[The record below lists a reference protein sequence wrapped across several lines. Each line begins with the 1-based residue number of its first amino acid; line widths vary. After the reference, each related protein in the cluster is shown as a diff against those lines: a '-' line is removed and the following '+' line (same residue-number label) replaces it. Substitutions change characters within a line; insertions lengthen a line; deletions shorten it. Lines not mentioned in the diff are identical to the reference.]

1 MAGNGWAK
9 LGAALAGVSD
19 ADRADIRAK
28 TINALAATDYNVE
41 RAKGAIMKQRE
52 LERLGDTFGGMDIAN
67 APDVANAVRAG
78 VNLNQVYGGLEKQQK
93 MGFRQQAVDAPD
105 WDTANRAALGF
116 GSGPVK
122 LANVQGNT
130 LINNAYQTGG
140 GGVSAT
146 PLGESMIAENA
157 AQAALANTRGQAALI
172 TANRPRAGGGSA
184 APKLDPVSKREFESA
199 DKLLNEREKALRA
212 QTVGASTS
220 PAAVARRQ
228 AIDAELQAIQADR
241 QALYGKFR
249 SQLAGDG
256 LGNTFADAA
265 GSELGVI
272 EAEIGRPLT
281 QAEKSQIAAGTF
293 ELTVPAPGAATPA
306 VEARPGGYD
315 FAAELPAKALDA
327 VRSAG
332 GAPVTFKNGS
342 TWIFRDGQPI
352 RVK

>member
-78 VNLNQVYGGLEKQQK
+78 VNLNQVYGGLEKKQK

-146 PLGESMIAENA
+146 PLGESLIAKNA

-199 DKLLNEREKALRA
+199 DNLLNEREKAL
-212 QTVGASTS
+212 QTQLTAVRSSTS

-228 AIDAELQAIQADR
+228 ALDAELQAIQADR

-265 GSELGVI
+265 GSELGLI
-272 EAEIGRPLT
+272 EAEIGDR
-281 QAEKSQIAAGTF
+281 KS
-293 ELTVPAPGAATPA
+293 V
-306 VEARPGGYD
+306 V
-315 FAAELPAKALDA
+315 
-327 VRSAG
+327 
-332 GAPVTFKNGS
+332 
-342 TWIFRDGQPI
+342 
-352 RVK
+352 